1 MGFGGGHTL
10 RYLSDTAAYA
20 CGIDVITECLTHA
33 QALGVSADRLFD
45 GANLPPELP
54 QRIDFW
60 LFQDSFEHIPHPAQ
74 FVEWVERNSSA
85 NTEVLIVLPEAAS
98 ISETLLGSLWP
109 HRLPDHT
116 FHWSRRGLIEF
127 WGRRNFHLVEAFSP
141 RKYLS
146 GATLIAHVQH
156 KFGLAQ
162 RRVPPWPTMRFN
174 IGEMGLHLRRSQRP

>member
-1 MGFGGGHTL
+1 MSVCRSFWDISSVRSDLAYDGSYPVNRRHFDAFIGGLKVRTLGGWLKRLRIDLSGDAVCEVGFGGGHTL

-60 LFQDSFEHIPHPAQ
+60 LFQDNFEHIPQPAQ

-85 NTEVLIVLPEAAS
+85 NTEVLVVLPEAAS
-98 ISETLLGSLWP
+98 ISAARQEAQGGRFRDEARYP
-109 HRLPDHT
+109 
-116 FHWSRRGLIEF
+116 RRPQLQSF
-127 WGRRNFHLVEAFSP
+127 V
-141 RKYLS
+141 
-146 GATLIAHVQH
+146 
-156 KFGLAQ
+156 
-162 RRVPPWPTMRFN
+162 
-174 IGEMGLHLRRSQRP
+174 